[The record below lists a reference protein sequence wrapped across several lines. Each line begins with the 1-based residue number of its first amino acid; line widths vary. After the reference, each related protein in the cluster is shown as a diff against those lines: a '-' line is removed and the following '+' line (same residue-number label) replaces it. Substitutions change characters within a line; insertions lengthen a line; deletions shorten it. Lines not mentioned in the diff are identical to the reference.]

1 LINNTASKETKNI
14 ITNFLVQH
22 DNKIW
27 FTPTGVPKIF
37 ISSDTTPEGVKLIQW
52 TGIFSN
58 QEAEMIIGYDEAL
71 MMKKEK
77 LFSKP
82 GDQLKNFF
90 GLESITIIGV
100 LAPTKTMLDDVHIV
114 NTPWFSK
121 FNIQKSLVI
130 SADEENTL
138 ELFYLYDANTIPLKL
153 KNSIATNKTS
163 YELSGKSY
171 LAFYPGYKERQIM
184 MKGKEFSKIGDI
196 LEEKWNDIMVAGL
209 PKRTYTALDMI
220 HFLPQQFSPIQ

>member
-1 LINNTASKETKNI
+1 ML
-14 ITNFLVQH
+14 
-22 DNKIW
+22 
-27 FTPTGVPKIF
+27 
-37 ISSDTTPEGVKLIQW
+37 
-52 TGIFSN
+52 
-58 QEAEMIIGYDEAL
+58 IGYDEAS

-114 NTPWFSK
+114 NAEWFKK
-121 FNIQKSLVI
+121 FDIQKSLLI
-130 SADEENTL
+130 SADEENAL
-138 ELFYLYDANTIPLKL
+138 ELFYLYDATTIPLKL
-153 KNSIATNKTS
+153 KNTIDATKTS

-171 LAFYPGYKERQIM
+171 LAFYPGYKEGQIM
-184 MKGKEFSKIGDI
+184 MEGKEFSKIGDV
-196 LEEKWNDIMVAGL
+196 LEEKWDDIMVAGL

-220 HFLPQQFSPIQ
+220 HFLPSTFSPVK